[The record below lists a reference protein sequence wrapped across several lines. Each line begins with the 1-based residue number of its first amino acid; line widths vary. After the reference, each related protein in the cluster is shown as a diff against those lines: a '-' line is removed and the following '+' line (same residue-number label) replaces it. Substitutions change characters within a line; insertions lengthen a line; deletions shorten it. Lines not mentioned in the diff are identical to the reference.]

1 MTNKKIRLEIKKLS
15 IKKEEKLILNN
26 LELDILTG
34 DKLVIVGENGVGK
47 TTLLTAIN
55 NKDDFQG
62 KINFNGTIGYLPQ
75 IFSEF
80 SEREVI
86 EHLII
91 ESRNSALIDLYSKK
105 INQEISEDEFFKS
118 ANTCGLFEITKYISQ
133 IGLNQEILKQ
143 KFGKLS
149 GGQKTKIH
157 LTSLCYQNSDLLLL
171 DEPTNNLDEQGK
183 KWLEKFLHDYKGIII
198 LVTHDRQLRN
208 KVANNIYEIDPET
221 RKTVLFHGNY
231 QTYLKEK
238 ERYYQRAKQLRGYQ
252 EKEVK
257 IIGKKIE
264 KIHLRNET
272 YKPKPKNE
280 DKMAF
285 HHRGERY
292 KKSQKRIANQ
302 LRNKRL
308 FIEDNFTFVPSMS
321 RRKFEVD
328 FLSEKENKDIK
339 IKIEKVSKKINNNY
353 LFKDLSFEINSGEK
367 ILIKGRNGIGKT
379 TLLKIIL
386 GLTNNDGGNI
396 EFSPKEIKIGFLD
409 QEQEDLNLQ
418 QNMIQFLISESEEK
432 LSEEEAEKRLTNSGI
447 FHPQELFLNM
457 SELSVGC
464 QRKVQLIKI
473 IWNNPDVLILDE
485 PTNHIDLYSLE
496 KIENWLKDFPGP
508 VLAVS
513 HDQYFSEKVCNK
525 TIDVAQFVS

>member
-15 IKKEEKLILNN
+15 IKKEEKIILNN
-26 LELDILTG
+26 LDLEALSG
-34 DKLVIVGENGVGK
+34 DKLVIVGENGIGK

-55 NKDDFQG
+55 NKDSFQG
-62 KINFNGTIGYLPQ
+62 RINFNGTIGFLPQ
-75 IFSEF
+75 TFSEF
-80 SEREVI
+80 SERGVL

-91 ESRNSALIDLYSKK
+91 ESWNSVLIDLYFKK
-105 INQEISEDEFFKS
+105 TNQEISEDEFFKS
-118 ANTCGLFEITKYISQ
+118 ANNCGWFEIIKRISQ
-133 IGLNQEILKQ
+133 VGLNQEILKQ

-157 LTSLCYQNSDLLLL
+157 LISLCYQNPDLLLL
-171 DEPTNNLDEQGK
+171 DEPTNNLDDQGK
-183 KWLEKFLHDYKGIII
+183 EWLEKFLHDYKGIVI
-198 LVTHDRQLRN
+198 LVTHDRQLIN

-221 RKTVLFHGNY
+221 RKMVHFHGNY
-231 QTYLKEK
+231 QNYLKEK
-238 ERYYQRAKQLRGYQ
+238 ERYYQRAKQLREGQ

-264 KIHLRNET
+264 KIHLHNET

-280 DKMAF
+280 DKMSF

-292 KKSQKRIANQ
+292 KKSQKRISNQ
-302 LRNKRL
+302 LKNKKS
-308 FIEDNFTFVPSMS
+308 FIVNNFTFVPSMS

-328 FLSEKENKDIK
+328 FLQKKENSDIK
-339 IKIEKVSKKINNNY
+339 IKIEKISKKINNNY
-353 LFKDLSFEINSGEK
+353 LFKDLSFEVNSGEK

-386 GLTNNDGGNI
+386 GLINKDGGDV
-396 EFSPKEIKIGFLD
+396 EFSPNEIKIGFLD

-418 QNMIQFLISESEEK
+418 QNMIQFLISKSK
-432 LSEEEAEKRLTNSGI
+432 DDLSEKEIENRLINSGI
-447 FHPQELFLNM
+447 FHPQELLLNM

-464 QRKVQLIKI
+464 QRKVQLIEI
-473 IWNNPDVLILDE
+473 IWNNPDILILDE

-513 HDQYFSEKVCNK
+513 HDQYFAEKICNK
-525 TIDVAQFVS
+525 IVDVAEFVP

>member
-1 MTNKKIRLEIKKLS
+1 MTNKKLRLEIKKLI
-15 IKKEEKLILNN
+15 IKKEEKIILNN
-26 LELDILTG
+26 LELEALSG

-47 TTLLTAIN
+47 TTLLKAIN
-55 NKDDFQG
+55 NKNSSQG
-62 KINFNGTIGYLPQ
+62 KVNFNGTIGYLPQ
-75 IFSEF
+75 TFSEF
-80 SEREVI
+80 SEREVL

-91 ESRNSALIDLYSKK
+91 ESQNPTLTDLYFKKVSK
-105 INQEISEDEFFKS
+105 EISEDGFFTN
-118 ANTCGLFEITKYISQ
+118 ANACGLFEIVKYISQ
-133 IGLNQEILKQ
+133 IGLNQEVLKQ
-143 KFGKLS
+143 KLGKLS
-149 GGQKTKIH
+149 GGQKTKAH
-157 LTSLCYQNSDLLLL
+157 LASLKYQNPDLLLL

-183 KWLEKFLHDYKGIII
+183 KWLEKFLHDYKGIVI
-198 LVTHDRQLRN
+198 LVTHDRQLIN
-208 KVANNIYEIDPET
+208 KVANNIYEVDPET
-221 RKTVLFHGNY
+221 KKIVHFHGNY
-231 QTYLKEK
+231 QNYLKEK
-238 ERYYQRAKQLRGYQ
+238 ERYYQRAKQLREHE

-264 KIHLRNET
+264 KIHLRSEI

-292 KKSQKRIANQ
+292 KKSQKRISNQ
-302 LRNKRL
+302 LQNKKS
-308 FIEDNFTFVPSMS
+308 FIVNNFTFVPSMS

-328 FLSEKENKDIK
+328 FLEEKENKDIK
-339 IKIEKVSKKINNNY
+339 IKVEKINNNY
-353 LFKDLSFEINSGEK
+353 LFKDLSFEVNSGEK

-386 GLTNNDGGNI
+386 GLVEKDSGNI
-396 EFSPKEIKIGFLD
+396 EFSSNEIKIGFLN

-418 QNMIQFLISESEEK
+418 QNMIQFLISKSEDK
-432 LSEEEAEKRLTNSGI
+432 LSEGEIENRLINSGI

-464 QRKVQLIKI
+464 QRKVQLIEI
-473 IWNNPDVLILDE
+473 IWSNPDVLILDE

-525 TIDVAQFVS
+525 IIDVAKFTL